1 MDKSHF
7 NTFIFS
13 NANKIYSYVF
23 CILKNPEETMEV
35 VSLTIEECWKKRK
48 NFSHTEITYAFK
60 VARNLA
66 KNKASYCRQS
76 AVQNG
81 STELEV
87 NPVLDLFCKL
97 IKDLAPVQAEVMC
110 LRSLTRL
117 SIDEISIVVGLGINN
132 VISILANTRK
142 LIRAKIDPKGI
153 LNDMNCHE
161 FLLKYYSGNTTLEE
175 EEKLRIYILRMDLT
189 EIPEADCE
197 LFKLFL
203 EVGGCEMPKHY
214 TDLLYVKIKEL
225 QNDNWR
231 KSLSRFF
238 LMGE

>member
-23 CILKNPEETMEV
+23 CILKNPEETMDV
-35 VSLTIEECWKKRK
+35 VSLTIEECWKKSK
-48 NFSHTEITYAFK
+48 NYSHSDLTYVFK
-60 VARNLA
+60 IAKDLA
-66 KNKASYCRQS
+66 KNKASYS
-76 AVQNG
+76 NL
-81 STELEV
+81 TEKFRSDQEFEV
-87 NPVLDLFCKL
+87 NPVLKRFCVL
-97 IKDLAPVQAEVMC
+97 IQDLAPVQAEVIC
-110 LRSLTRL
+110 LRSMIRL
-117 SIDEISIVVGLGINN
+117 SIDEISIVVGIGMNN
-132 VISILANTRK
+132 VHSILANTRK
-142 LIRAKIDPKGI
+142 VIRAKIDPKGI

-189 EIPEADCE
+189 EFPEADCE

>member
-48 NFSHTEITYAFK
+48 DFSHTELTYAFK
-60 VARNLA
+60 VARDLA
-66 KNKASYCRQS
+66 KSKASYCNQS
-76 AVQNG
+76 AIFKD
-81 STELEV
+81 SIELKI
-87 NPVLDLFCKL
+87 NPVLELFCKL
-97 IKDLAPVQAEVMC
+97 INDLAPIQTEVMC

-117 SIDEISIVVGLGINN
+117 SIDEISIVVDLGINN

-142 LIRAKIDPKGI
+142 LIRSRIDPKGI

-161 FLLKYYSGNTTLEE
+161 YLPKYYSGNTTLEE

-189 EIPEADCE
+189 EIPEADRE

-203 EVGGCEMPKHY
+203 KVGGCDMPAQCY
-214 TDLLYVKIKEL
+214 DLLNAKLKEL
-225 QNDNWR
+225 QSNKW
-231 KSLSRFF
+231 KSSIAKLF
-238 LMGE
+238 LKG